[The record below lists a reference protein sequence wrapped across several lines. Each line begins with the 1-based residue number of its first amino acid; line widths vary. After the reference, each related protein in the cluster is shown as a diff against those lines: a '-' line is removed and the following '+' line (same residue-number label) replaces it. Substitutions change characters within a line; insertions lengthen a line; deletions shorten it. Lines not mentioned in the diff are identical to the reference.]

1 MSELS
6 SLADLLAAF
15 ELEPVGE
22 GRFVGQNA
30 PNGRDVI
37 FGGQLLA
44 QTIAAATATQPGKE
58 VKTVHAIFA
67 RGGDMRSPVD
77 IDIDTM
83 HSGRSFGSTTVTIRQ
98 GDRLCA
104 RSLVLL
110 HAPEPDTIRHSAE
123 LPDVAPPDEAAA
135 RSYEFA
141 EWQINVVGGVDVSD
155 PDLVGPPEL
164 PVWTRFDGAPDAL
177 VTNQE
182 LLAYATDG
190 FLIGTSMRPHKGV
203 GQGMAHVALS
213 TGVVSHTL
221 TFHEPFSAAS
231 WMLMANEVPYA
242 GRGRTYGRAH
252 VFTEDG
258 RLIASFVQDG
268 MVRAISD
275 DAASRPGGA
284 VL

>member
-1 MSELS
+1 VTGLAR
-6 SLADLLAAF
+6 LADLLAAF
-15 ELEPVGE
+15 QLEPVGE

-44 QTIAAATATQPGKE
+44 QTIAAATASQPGKE

-77 IDIDTM
+77 IDVDTM
-83 HSGRSFGSTTVTIRQ
+83 HSGRSFGSATVTVRQ

-110 HAPEPDTIRHSAE
+110 HAPEPDAIRHGDAAPE
-123 LPDVAPPDEAAA
+123 VAPPDDTTA
-135 RSYEFA
+135 RSFEFD
-141 EWQINVVGGVDVSD
+141 EWRISIVGNVDLSD
-155 PDLVGPPEL
+155 PDDVGPPEL
-164 PVWTRFDGAPDAL
+164 PVWTRFEGAPDDL
-177 VTNQE
+177 LTNQE

-190 FLIGTSMRPHKGV
+190 FLIGTAMRPHAGV
-203 GQGMAHVALS
+203 SQGMAHVTLS

-231 WMLMANEVPYA
+231 WLLLAHEAPYA

-252 VFTEDG
+252 VFSEDG
-258 RLIASFVQDG
+258 RLVASFVQDG
-268 MVRAISD
+268 MVRGISA
-275 DAASRPGGA
+275 DAANRPAGA

>member
-1 MSELS
+1 MSGLAR
-6 SLADLLAAF
+6 LADLLAAF
-15 ELEPVGE
+15 QLEPVGD

-44 QTIAAATATQPGKE
+44 QTIGAASLSQPGKE

-77 IDIDTM
+77 IDVDTM
-83 HSGRSFGSTTVTIRQ
+83 HTGRSFGSATVTVRQ

-110 HAPEPDTIRHSAE
+110 HAPEPDAIRHAE
-123 LPDVAPPDEAAA
+123 PAPEVPPPDDAKA
-135 RSYEFA
+135 RSFEFE
-141 EWQINVVGGVDVSD
+141 EWRISIAGDIDVSD
-155 PDLVGPPEL
+155 PDDVGAPEL
-164 PVWTRFDGAPDAL
+164 PVWTRFEGAPADPL
-177 VTNQE
+177 TNQE

-190 FLIGTSMRPHKGV
+190 FLIGTAMRPHPGV
-203 GQGMAHVALS
+203 SQSMAHVSLS

-221 TFHEPFSAAS
+221 TFHEPVSAGA
-231 WMLMANEVPYA
+231 WMLLAHEAPYA

-252 VFTEDG
+252 VFSQDG
-258 RLIASFVQDG
+258 GLLASFVQDG
-268 MVRAISD
+268 MVRAISQ
-275 DAASRPGGA
+275 DAANRPAGA

>member
-1 MSELS
+1 MTELAH
-6 SLADLLAAF
+6 LADLLAAF
-15 ELEPVGE
+15 QLEPVGE

-30 PNGRDVI
+30 PNGREVI

-44 QTIAAATATQPGKE
+44 QTIAAATALQPDKE

-77 IDIDTM
+77 IDVDTM
-83 HSGRSFGSTTVTIRQ
+83 HSGRSFGSATVTLRQ

-110 HAPEPDTIRHSAE
+110 HAPEPDAIRHGEAV
-123 LPDVAPPDEAAA
+123 PPVPPPDEAKA
-135 RSYEFA
+135 RSFEFE
-141 EWQINVVGGVDVSD
+141 EWRISIAGDIDVSD
-155 PDLVGPPEL
+155 PDDVGPPEL
-164 PVWTRFDGAPDAL
+164 PVWTRFEGAPDDL
-177 VTNQE
+177 LTNQE

-190 FLIGTSMRPHKGV
+190 FLIGTAMRPHAGV
-203 GQGMAHVALS
+203 SQSMAHVSLS

-221 TFHEPFSAAS
+221 TFHEPFSVAS
-231 WMLMANEVPYA
+231 WMLLAHEAPYA

-252 VFTEDG
+252 VFGEDG
-258 RLIASFVQDG
+258 RLVASFVQDG
-268 MVRAISD
+268 MVRGISA
-275 DAASRPGGA
+275 DAANRSAGA

>member
-1 MSELS
+1 MTDLAH
-6 SLADLLAAF
+6 LADLLAAF
-15 ELEPVGE
+15 RLEPVGE

-37 FGGQLLA
+37 FGGQLLG
-44 QTIAAATATQPGKE
+44 QTIAAATVSQPGKE

-77 IDIDTM
+77 IDVDTM
-83 HSGRSFGSTTVTIRQ
+83 HSGRSFGSTTITVRQ

-110 HAPEPDTIRHSAE
+110 HAPEPDAIRHGVPA
-123 LPDVAPPDEAAA
+123 PDVAPPDEAKA
-135 RSYEFA
+135 RSFEFE
-141 EWQINVVGGVDVSD
+141 EWQISIAGDIDVSD
-155 PDLVGPPEL
+155 PDDVGPPEL
-164 PVWTRFDGAPDAL
+164 PVWTRFVGAPEEGL
-177 VTNQE
+177 TNQE

-190 FLIGTSMRPHKGV
+190 FLIGTAMRPHPGV
-203 GQGMAHVALS
+203 SQSMAHVSLS

-221 TFHEPFSAAS
+221 TFHEPFSAGE
-231 WMLMANEVPYA
+231 WMLLAHEAPYA
-242 GRGRTYGRAH
+242 GRGRTYGRAD

-258 RLIASFVQDG
+258 RLVASFIQDG
-268 MVRAISD
+268 MVRTISA
-275 DAASRPGGA
+275 DAASRPAGA